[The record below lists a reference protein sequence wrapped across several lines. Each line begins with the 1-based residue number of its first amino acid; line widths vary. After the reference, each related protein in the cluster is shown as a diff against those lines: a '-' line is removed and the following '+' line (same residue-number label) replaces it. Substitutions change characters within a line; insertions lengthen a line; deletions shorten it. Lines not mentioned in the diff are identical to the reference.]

1 MWRGVVKSTRQITK
15 WGQFQ
20 PDEYLASLS
29 EISKL
34 GWNNYY
40 EAVLTKQGGE
50 QLAKPKTVYIFLKE
64 KQLIIKEYYLKIIPH
79 RLVRQAGRK
88 NLPFYGHVSVLLP
101 QIIGILLHIDLNG
114 ATSSICY

>member
-1 MWRGVVKSTRQITK
+1 
-15 WGQFQ
+15 
-20 PDEYLASLS
+20 LASLS

-88 NLPFYGHVSVLLP
+88 FFSYVSVLLA
-101 QIIGILLHIDLNG
+101 QIIGILLYRDING
-114 ATSSICY
+114 AKAGAQRINHRYIETKVTFSE

>member
-1 MWRGVVKSTRQITK
+1 
-15 WGQFQ
+15 
-20 PDEYLASLS
+20 LASLS

-34 GWNNYY
+34 GWNNYF

-79 RLVRQAGRK
+79 RLVRHAGRK
-88 NLPFYGHVSVLLP
+88 KFVLLRTRFSFTGTDNRYSTVRY
-101 QIIGILLHIDLNG
+101 IYLNG
-114 ATSSICY
+114 AKAGTGYV

>member
-1 MWRGVVKSTRQITK
+1 MNI
-15 WGQFQ
+15 
-20 PDEYLASLS
+20 YLASLS

-79 RLVRQAGRK
+79 RLVRHAGRK
-88 NLPFYGHVSVLLP
+88 KLLFYGHASVLLT
-101 QIIGILLHIDLNG
+101 QIIGILLYIDLNG
-114 ATSSICY
+114 AKAGTHRINNT

>member
-1 MWRGVVKSTRQITK
+1 
-15 WGQFQ
+15 
-20 PDEYLASLS
+20 LASLS

-88 NLPFYGHVSVLLP
+88 KFALCFSF
-101 QIIGILLHIDLNG
+101 IDTDNRYSTVHRFKWCQG
-114 ATSSICY
+114 RFA